1 MSAMSGTGGQAVLEL
16 DGVTKVYGEQPP
28 VPALR
33 GVSFSV
39 RRGELVAIVG
49 PSGSGKSTILHVMG
63 TLERPSGGIVRIGGV
78 DAARLSD
85 QELSLLRAR
94 EIGFVFQQFF
104 LAEHAT
110 VRENVAD
117 GLLYAGVP
125 AAERYRRADEALER
139 VGLSHRAS
147 FKPTKLS
154 GGERQRVAIARA
166 LVGRPSIVLAD
177 EPTGNLDSTNGA
189 SIMAL
194 IRELHAGGAT
204 IIMITHD
211 AGLADRL
218 PRQIRMLD
226 GQVVSDTGH
235 DSSVPAAPTDGE
247 GREASVAKSGRMQ
260 LPGVPAELEGAQRL
274 SSVGRATDTLRVA
287 SVGLRARPLRAA
299 LSALGIAI
307 GTAAIV
313 AVLGLSSSSQAG
325 LLAEIDRLG
334 TNMLTVEA
342 GRSLTGGE
350 AQLPHEAPARITH
363 LDNVELVTHTAV
375 LKDEKVYRSSMIP
388 VGNSGGLQVRA
399 TSLNLL
405 SVLNTGVARGSWLN
419 EGTAT
424 EPVAVLGSVAAQ
436 RLGIGRA
443 HPDQRIWL
451 GDQWFNV
458 AGILEPSPL
467 APAVENSALIGYPA
481 AQKYLGYVS
490 LVRGEAQAGPP
501 SALYI
506 RTATGSEAAVQSLLA
521 RTANPAAPNEV
532 NVSQPSDV
540 LTARAAAA
548 GAFNSLFLG
557 LGVVSLIV
565 GAVGV
570 ANIMIISVLERRS
583 EIGLRRALGATK
595 GQIRTQFL
603 GESILLAISGGV
615 VGVLAGAAATA
626 VYASSKS
633 WQIVIP
639 VEAWLGGIASAILI
653 GALAGLMPA
662 IRASRMPPTVA
673 LRTA

>member
-1 MSAMSGTGGQAVLEL
+1 MSGEAVLEL
-16 DGVTKVYGEQPP
+16 EGVTRVYGEQPP

-49 PSGSGKSTILHVMG
+49 PSGSGKSTLLHVMG
-63 TLERPSGGIVRIGGV
+63 TLERPSSGVVRIGGV

-85 QELSLLRAR
+85 RELSLLRAR

-110 VRENVAD
+110 ARENVAD

-139 VGLSHRAS
+139 VGLAERAS

-166 LVGRPSIVLAD
+166 LVGRPAIVLAD
-177 EPTGNLDSTNGA
+177 EPTGNLDSTTGA
-189 SIMAL
+189 SIMEL
-194 IRELHAGGAT
+194 IRELNADGAT
-204 IIMITHD
+204 IVMITHD
-211 AGLADRL
+211 AGLADQL
-218 PRQIRMLD
+218 PRQIRVLD
-226 GQVVSDTGH
+226 GQVVSDTFRDRG
-235 DSSVPAAPTDGE
+235 VLVAPVNGAGGE
-247 GREASVAKSGRMQ
+247 RRGAPSGGGRLGLKDA
-260 LPGVPAELEGAQRL
+260 
-274 SSVGRATDTLRVA
+274 LRVA

-313 AVLGLSSSSQAG
+313 GVLGLSSSSQAG

-334 TNMLTVEA
+334 TNMLTIEA
-342 GRSLTGGE
+342 GRSFAGE
-350 AQLPHEAPARITH
+350 EVKLPREAPARITH
-363 LDNVELVTHTAV
+363 LDNVQLVTHTAV
-375 LKDEKVYRSSMIP
+375 MKEKKVYRNSMIP
-388 VGNSGGLQVRA
+388 VGNSGGLQVQA

-405 SVLNTGVARGSWLN
+405 SVLNTGVARGNWLN

-424 EPVAVLGSVAAQ
+424 EPVAVLGSAAAK
-436 RLGIGRA
+436 RLGISRVY
-443 HPDQRIWL
+443 PDQRIWL
-451 GDQWFNV
+451 GNQWFNV

-467 APAVENSALIGYPA
+467 VPAVENSALIGYPA

-490 LVRGEAQAGPP
+490 LVSGEEQAGPP
-501 SALYI
+501 STMYV
-506 RTATGSEAAVQSLLA
+506 RNATGHEAAVQSLLA
-521 RTANPAAPNEV
+521 RTANPEAPNEV

-548 GAFNSLFLG
+548 GAFDSLFLG
-557 LGVVSLIV
+557 LGVVALIV

-603 GESILLAISGGV
+603 GESILLAVTGGV

-626 VYASSKS
+626 VYANSKS
-633 WQIVIP
+633 WAVVIP
-639 VEAWLGGIASAILI
+639 VEAWSGGIVSAILI
-653 GALAGLMPA
+653 GAFAGLMPA
-662 IRASRMPPTVA
+662 VRASRMPPSVA
-673 LRTA
+673 LRTV